1 MAVVVVSPT
10 RSSAALNNYVLN
22 DKKDQRG
29 ERYVMASGLGG
40 LLVSLAEKQMRDV
53 RKKYNKDKSGAYV
66 QAYHVIQS
74 FGKDE
79 LEPDDPDSWLTA
91 QKLGRALAEDRFPGR
106 QVLVVTQRD
115 GKTGCIHN
123 HIVVNSVET
132 KTGKSLNSSV
142 VTHSRLVQEH
152 DRVLVEQGFEQRAD
166 IKQAAS
172 DAKERFERGEP
183 SRMRRKGETETRELR
198 ELQRYIVWEAECD
211 IADEL
216 GVARNTEPFSVAVLK
231 HSIAQ
236 ALADPEA
243 TDWDS
248 FVVAGRKHGVDIAQ
262 RGQKG
267 RGISYGML
275 REQPDGSL
283 AEPAP
288 SDRRRSSS
296 LGTGF
301 LMDDVEEALQ
311 RNSAARQQLTQ
322 AAVSPPTDDEA
333 LADAQTPVVSE
344 PRQAILTVPSV
355 EAQKD
360 EHSLDPEQ
368 ADRVIINRSL
378 AFYGDREADRL
389 MMLIHGMSD
398 GEVSVAVASW
408 ESLGK
413 PETAAERSAR
423 DASEQRAAQQA
434 LADTRPVQ
442 ELEQTLSD
450 TEAEALSE
458 APAAVDVAVET
469 VQPLP
474 SEVDSKN
481 QRLAAERKRMQRIRA
496 ELADG
501 DDEVVESADGP
512 ALRI

>member
-22 DKKDQRG
+22 DKKDQKG

-53 RKKYNKDKSGAYV
+53 RKKYNKDKPGAFV

-74 FGKDE
+74 FGKGE
-79 LEPDDPDSWLTA
+79 LEPEDPDCWLTA
-91 QKLGRALAEDRFPGR
+91 QKLGRALAKDRFPGR

-132 KTGKSLNSSV
+132 KTGKSLNSSI
-142 VTHSRLVQEH
+142 VTHARLVQAH
-152 DRVLVEQGFEQRAD
+152 DKILAKHGFEQRAD

-172 DAKERFERGEP
+172 DAKERFKRGEP
-183 SRMRRKGETETRELR
+183 SRMRRKGETDTRELR
-198 ELQRYIVWEAECD
+198 ELQRYIVWETECD

-231 HSIAQ
+231 HSITQ

-248 FVVAGRKHGVDIAQ
+248 FLAAGRKHAVDIAQ

-283 AEPAP
+283 AEPAA

-296 LGTGF
+296 LGTGY
-301 LMDDVEEALQ
+301 LMED
-311 RNSAARQQLTQ
+311 
-322 AAVSPPTDDEA
+322 
-333 LADAQTPVVSE
+333 
-344 PRQAILTVPSV
+344 I
-355 EAQKD
+355 
-360 EHSLDPEQ
+360 EQ
-368 ADRVIINRSL
+368 AL
-378 AFYGDREADRL
+378 
-389 MMLIHGMSD
+389 
-398 GEVSVAVASW
+398 
-408 ESLGK
+408 
-413 PETAAERSAR
+413 ERN
-423 DASEQRAAQQA
+423 RAAQQTQAAAMPAVAPAVQLTPAEPRDQRAHPKPSIKERMRAA
-434 LADTRPVQ
+434 LAEVDEQANANTQRMIAEYMKVKAPVGEPQKLDEAVATQLEQPATSSVPGSVSLSALREANEAQEATQTPPPATRAPDVAETIRAPLFDEEDAEKLLTINERNRRLRLPTVSPEQ
-442 ELEQTLSD
+442 HTANQAMTPAQRKRRLEHPEWFAESEPTAKPNQPGHELED
-450 TEAEALSE
+450 
-458 APAAVDVAVET
+458 
-469 VQPLP
+469 
-474 SEVDSKN
+474 
-481 QRLAAERKRMQRIRA
+481 
-496 ELADG
+496 
-501 DDEVVESADGP
+501 
-512 ALRI
+512 